1 MEELLVRWIWELWRG
16 ARESGR
22 RARAASSAVHG
33 ELRKEKKRRGSAN
46 ESEGR
51 WRAREGVVD
60 DLATLDGREN
70 GIALHDGKAQRWGL
84 RESSERHYCELC
96 GTGRNREKRGR
107 ETDMWGPR
115 VRIFFYLNS
124 NFRIV
129 TILPP
134 KRNLVPRFRRKVP
147 N

>member
-1 MEELLVRWIWELWRG
+1 MEELRVRWIWKLWRE

-22 RARAASSAVHG
+22 RARVVSNAVHG

-70 GIALHDGKAQRWGL
+70 GIALHDGKA
-84 RESSERHYCELC
+84 
-96 GTGRNREKRGR
+96 
-107 ETDMWGPR
+107 
-115 VRIFFYLNS
+115 
-124 NFRIV
+124 
-129 TILPP
+129 
-134 KRNLVPRFRRKVP
+134 
-147 N
+147 